1 MQNEVLHPNRIGHLV
16 PVCCGH
22 TGHQSTE
29 EAYLMEMHLRLAGFI
44 DQKEEAK
51 AAVDLSN
58 AAISNTNTKMDVSQ
72 PKVPEFNSIQKKP
85 TENAASSFLPP
96 IKIKLNSS

>member
-1 MQNEVLHPNRIGHLV
+1 MESKIVQNELIHPDRIGHIV

-44 DQKEEAK
+44 ERKEQ
-51 AAVDLSN
+51 SN
-58 AAISNTNTKMDVSQ
+58 NATKMDVSQ
-72 PKVPEFNSIQKKP
+72 VDVGPEFNSTSKKP
-85 TENAASSFLPP
+85 ENVKLPP
-96 IKIKLNSS
+96 ITIKLNIS

>member
-1 MQNEVLHPNRIGHLV
+1 MESKIVQNELIHPDRIGHIV

-44 DQKEEAK
+44 EKKEQ
-51 AAVDLSN
+51 SN
-58 AAISNTNTKMDVSQ
+58 NATKMDVSQ
-72 PKVPEFNSIQKKP
+72 VDVAPEFNSTSKKP
-85 TENAASSFLPP
+85 ENVKLPP
-96 IKIKLNSS
+96 ITIKLNIS